1 MSILALK
8 VARLIIYFLLKKLT
22 NTFDLFNQPPTH
34 TPFSWASSELKK
46 NSFFKKKNSFLI
58 IW

>member
-46 NSFFKKKNSFLI
+46 NSFFKKKILF
-58 IW
+58 